1 VNDSILQGQVE
12 DEEPR
17 EEMEKQH
24 PGRWEEDQ
32 KVKPSGTSWESG
44 VLSRRKE

>member
-1 VNDSILQGQVE
+1 MTLQGQAE
-12 DEEPR
+12 NEEPK

-32 KVKPSGTSWESG
+32 KVRPSEKSWQSG
-44 VLSRRKE
+44 VSGRRK